1 MLPRAILL
9 VTGFSAVIAQIVLMR
24 ELMVVFHGNEASLG
38 LMLASWLAW
47 TAFGSAVLGRFSARS
62 ARPRRPAAVLASLS
76 AVTLPLAIA
85 AVRYARS
92 FFQTVPGEVLGPG
105 QTLLA
110 AVVVLAPFC
119 AVSGAL
125 FAAGSRLWTAEISVA
140 PGEATGTAY
149 LIESVGG
156 AVGGL
161 LASLAL
167 IQSLSP
173 FEIGALL
180 AWLNL
185 SVAGLLLAGV
195 GNRRQVA
202 VLVLAASLVPFLFT
216 GARTLERRTLAREWS
231 GFHVAE
237 TIQSS
242 YGNLTVVTSEGSAT
256 LYQNGLPIF
265 TAPDPAAA
273 EESVHYALLEHPA
286 PRTVLLIGGGVNG
299 SVGEALRHPTVGRLD
314 YVELDSK
321 ILDLA
326 RRRFPEE
333 WSAIGLDSRVHVHSG
348 DGRFFLKTAAVRFD
362 VIIVNLPDPRTAQLN
377 RFYTLEFFR
386 EAAGRLNP
394 GGLVSVHLSGAENYI
409 GPELAG
415 FLRSIH
421 KTLRLVFPEVAAL
434 PGGTIHFFAAAKPG
448 TLASGANELI
458 ARLRSRNLRTT
469 YVREYYLP
477 FRMMPDRLADLQS
490 QIRPLAETPVNRDF
504 TPVAYYFD
512 IALWSARF
520 HPELAGVFRAL
531 ARVNFHLLVLVTL
544 LVLAIAAALLRRV
557 APGDSRRSV
566 AGFCVASM
574 GFTLMA
580 LQVLLLLAFQA
591 VYGYVYHQLAVLIA
605 CFMGGIALGSWL
617 ALRRPLSGMRPLAVL
632 QAVAGVSAP
641 LLVGASVLLAK
652 PASPAGLF
660 VAGQLAFPA
669 LAVASGL
676 LGGFQ
681 FPMASRVYFE
691 KGSRSKGLGTLYSL
705 DLAGACIG
713 ALTLSAWLVPVFG
726 FGKTAFLVAAVNLV
740 PAAMAALTFPRRSVS
755 R

>member
-9 VTGFSAVIAQIVLMR
+9 VTGFAAVIAQIVLIR

-38 LMLASWLAW
+38 LILASWLAW
-47 TAFGSAVLGRFSARS
+47 TALGSAVLGRFSALS
-62 ARPRRPAAVLASLS
+62 PRPRLPAAVLASLS
-76 AVTLPLAIA
+76 AVTLPLSIA

-92 FFQTVPGEVLGPG
+92 VFQTVPGELLGPG

-119 AVSGAL
+119 TVSGAL
-125 FAAGSRLWTAEISVA
+125 FAAGSRLWTSEIAVP
-140 PGEATGTAY
+140 PGEATGNAY

-173 FEIGALL
+173 FEIAALL

-185 SVAGLLLAGV
+185 SAAGLLLAGV

-202 VLVLAASLVPFLFT
+202 VLALAASLLPFLFT
-216 GARTLERRTLAREWS
+216 GARLLEGRTLARVWR
-231 GFHVAE
+231 GFHVTE
-237 TIQSS
+237 TIQSF
-242 YGNLTVVTSEGSAT
+242 YGNLTLVTSEGSAT

-299 SVGEALRHPTVGRLD
+299 SVTEALRDPTIDRLD
-314 YVELDSK
+314 YVELDPK

-333 WSAIGLDSRVHVHSG
+333 WSAIGSDSRVHVHSG
-348 DGRFFLKTAAVRFD
+348 DGRFFLKTTPGSFD

-386 EAAGRLNP
+386 EAASKLNS
-394 GGLVSVHLSGAENYI
+394 GGLLSLRLSGAENYI

-458 ARLRSRNLRTT
+458 ERLRSRNLRTT

-477 FRMMPDRLADLQS
+477 FRMMPDRLADLES

-512 IALWSARF
+512 IALWSTRF
-520 HPELAGVFRAL
+520 HPKSGGLFQALAGISFGGV
-531 ARVNFHLLVLVTL
+531 VLITL
-544 LVLAIAAALLRRV
+544 LILAIVAALLHQV
-557 APGDSRRSV
+557 APGSRRRSV
-566 AGFCVASM
+566 AGFCVGAM

-617 ALRRPLSGMRPLAVL
+617 ALRRPLSGMVSLAAL
-632 QAVAGVSAP
+632 QAMAAVSAP

-652 PASPAGLF
+652 PASTTGLF
-660 VAGQLAFPA
+660 VTAQLAFPA

-681 FPMASRVYFE
+681 FPVASRVFFE
-691 KGSRSKGLGTLYSL
+691 KESRSQGLGALYAL

-726 FGKTAFLVAAVNLV
+726 FGKTAFLVAAANLV
-740 PAAMAALTFPRRSVS
+740 PAAMAAITVPQRSV
-755 R
+755 